1 MRKAREIVAH
11 VEPAQAFGVMG
22 VGLRTIVLGM
32 LEGQGVAVDLLR
44 PAVGLVGHRAAAAP
58 AEETPDPGR
67 GGIDG
72 WRLAGEAEGA
82 ARHAEKG
89 GDRRGGIAYDTPE
102 VTVGAPVL
110 RPVKHVADPHPETT
124 P

>member
-32 LEGQGVAVDLLR
+32 LEGQGVEVDLLG

-72 WRLAGEAEGA
+72 WRLRSEERRVGKEWAV
-82 ARHAEKG
+82 RVDLG
-89 GDRRGGIAYDTPE
+89 GRRII
-102 VTVGAPVL
+102 
-110 RPVKHVADPHPETT
+110 KKKKKKK
-124 P
+124 

>member
-32 LEGQGVAVDLLR
+32 LEGQGVEVDLLG

-82 ARHAEKG
+82 ARPAEEG
-89 GDRRGGIAYDTPE
+89 GARRDRERGGE
-102 VTVGAPVL
+102 G
-110 RPVKHVADPHPETT
+110 KG
-124 P
+124 

>member
-1 MRKAREIVAH
+1 
-11 VEPAQAFGVMG
+11 
-22 VGLRTIVLGM
+22 M
-32 LEGQGVAVDLLR
+32 LEGQGVEVDLLG

-82 ARHAEKG
+82 ARHAEEG
-89 GDRRGGIAYDTPE
+89 GDRRGGIASAALA
-102 VTVGAPVL
+102 VSIGAPVL
-110 RPVKHVADPHPETT
+110 RTVELVGDLAAEAAAARRHHASSRSPLDRKSTRLNSCH
-124 P
+124 